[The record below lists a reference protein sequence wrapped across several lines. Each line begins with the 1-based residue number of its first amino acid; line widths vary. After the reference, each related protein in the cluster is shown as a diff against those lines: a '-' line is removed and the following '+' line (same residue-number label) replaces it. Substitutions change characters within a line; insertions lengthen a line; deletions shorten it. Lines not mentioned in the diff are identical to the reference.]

1 MEGFAAAVQAS
12 EVAVLL
18 RQSRWTYPAV
28 NALHVLGV
36 ALLVGAIAPMDLR
49 LIGVWRG
56 DVPVRTVVRLLR
68 PVAAFGAALA
78 VATGALLFAVQATD
92 YVALP
97 LFFAKIGLVALGLV
111 HALMNPGI
119 VEASRGRQR
128 RAGVMSLAIW
138 VVVLAFGRLLGYL

>member
-1 MEGFAAAVQAS
+1 VEGFAAAVQAS

-78 VATGALLFAVQATD
+78 VATGAVLFAVQATD

>member
-56 DVPVRTVVRLLR
+56 DVPLRTVVRLLR

-78 VATGALLFAVQATD
+78 VATGTLLFAVQATD

-128 RAGVMSLAIW
+128 RAGALSLAIW

>member
-36 ALLVGAIAPMDLR
+36 ALLFGAIAPMDLR

>member
-12 EVAVLL
+12 DVAVLL

-36 ALLVGAIAPMDLR
+36 ALLFGAIAPMDLR
-49 LIGVWRG
+49 LIGAWRG

-78 VATGALLFAVQATD
+78 LATGALLFAVQASD

-97 LFFAKIGLVALGLV
+97 LFFAKMGLVTLGLV

-119 VEASRGRQR
+119 AEASRGRQR
-128 RAGVMSLAIW
+128 RAGALSLAIW

>member
-1 MEGFAAAVQAS
+1 VEGFAAAVQAS

-78 VATGALLFAVQATD
+78 VATGAVLFAVQATD

-119 VEASRGRQR
+119 VEASRRRQR